1 MSSTNT
7 LYPGSTLG
15 IIGLNRNGS
24 TLITAAKRAGFNV
37 GVYVD
42 RSKPSLT
49 KQADFTISGAYN
61 NQEKLTMFAQTCD
74 AVIYAND
81 LIDSSVLRYLSR
93 DVYLPQGVNAL
104 EIVQDRLMERAFL
117 DQINVN
123 VAPYVTVI
131 SLDDVY
137 QSIDSIGY
145 PAILKPI
152 QRGIGEHSMKIVKQ
166 SDITRAADFINAG
179 TYLLESWIDHTAE
192 YTMLAATD
200 GQNTQVFPAVELL
213 MNADERL
220 LGVKAPANLNADISR
235 EMERIVTSVAENL
248 QYRGVFRVDFYV
260 TATGNLYVHGI
271 EPGLSTYGNV
281 FDYGANVSQSE
292 QLLRAI
298 AGMPLFDVQTL
309 QPAVM
314 MLARVAQRPALQRQ
328 WLLKDNWHYQFF
340 SDVKDDP
347 QAVAG
352 FVWAVGKS
360 SLEELQ
366 HQIEDTEVW
375 KDRQPDA
382 SNLTPDQQ

>member
-42 RSKPSLT
+42 GSKPCLT

-93 DVYLPQGVNAL
+93 SVYLPQGINAL

-152 QRGIGEHSMKIVKQ
+152 QRGIGEHSMKITKQ

-192 YTMLAATD
+192 YTMLAATN
-200 GQNTQVFPAVELL
+200 GQDTQVFPAVELML
-213 MNADERL
+213 NADEKL
-220 LGVKAPANLNADISR
+220 MGVKAPANLNADISR

-271 EPGLSTYGNV
+271 EPGLSIYGNV

-298 AGMPLFDVQTL
+298 AGMPLFDVQML

-328 WLLKDNWHYQFF
+328 WLLKANWHYQFF
-340 SDVKDDP
+340 SEVKDDP
-347 QAVAG
+347 QAIAG
-352 FVWAVGKS
+352 FVWVVGKP

-375 KDRQPDA
+375 KNKQPVNAD
-382 SNLTPDQQ
+382 LTSDQQ

>member
-24 TLITAAKRAGFNV
+24 TLITVAKRAGFNV

-93 DVYLPQGVNAL
+93 SVYLPQGINAL

-152 QRGIGEHSMKIVKQ
+152 QRGIGEHSMKITKQ

-200 GQNTQVFPAVELL
+200 GQDTQVFPAVELML
-213 MNADERL
+213 NADEKL
-220 LGVKAPANLNADISR
+220 MGVKAPANLNADISR

-271 EPGLSTYGNV
+271 EPGLSIYGNV

-298 AGMPLFDVQTL
+298 AGMPLFDVQML

-328 WLLKDNWHYQFF
+328 WLLKGNWHYQFF
-340 SDVKDDP
+340 SEVKDDP
-347 QAVAG
+347 QAIAG
-352 FVWAVGKS
+352 FVWVVGKP

-375 KDRQPDA
+375 KNKQPVNAD
-382 SNLTPDQQ
+382 LTSDQQ

>member
-15 IIGLNRNGS
+15 IIGLNRNDS
-24 TLITAAKRAGFNV
+24 TLITAAKRVGFNV

-93 DVYLPQGVNAL
+93 SVYLPQGINAL

-137 QSIDSIGY
+137 QAIDSIGY

-152 QRGIGEHSMKIVKQ
+152 QRGIGEHSMKITKQ

-200 GQNTQVFPAVELL
+200 GQDTQVFPAVELML
-213 MNADERL
+213 NADEKL
-220 LGVKAPANLNADISR
+220 IGVKAPANLNADISR

-271 EPGLSTYGNV
+271 EPGLSIYGNV

-298 AGMPLFDVQTL
+298 AGMPLFDVQML

-328 WLLKDNWHYQFF
+328 WLLKANWHYQFF
-340 SDVKDDP
+340 SEVKDDP
-347 QAVAG
+347 QAIAG
-352 FVWAVGKS
+352 FVWVVGKP

-375 KDRQPDA
+375 KNKQPVNAD
-382 SNLTPDQQ
+382 LTSDQQ

>member
-1 MSSTNT
+1 
-7 LYPGSTLG
+7 
-15 IIGLNRNGS
+15 
-24 TLITAAKRAGFNV
+24 
-37 GVYVD
+37 
-42 RSKPSLT
+42 
-49 KQADFTISGAYN
+49 
-61 NQEKLTMFAQTCD
+61 
-74 AVIYAND
+74 
-81 LIDSSVLRYLSR
+81 VLHYLSR
-93 DVYLPQGVNAL
+93 SVYLPQGINAL

-152 QRGIGEHSMKIVKQ
+152 QRGIGEHSMKITKQ

-200 GQNTQVFPAVELL
+200 GQDTQVFPAVELML
-213 MNADERL
+213 NADEKL
-220 LGVKAPANLNADISR
+220 IGVKAPANLNADISR

-271 EPGLSTYGNV
+271 EPGLSICGNV

-298 AGMPLFDVQTL
+298 AGMPLFDVQML

-328 WLLKDNWHYQFF
+328 WLLKANWHYQFF
-340 SDVKDDP
+340 SEVKDDP
-347 QAVAG
+347 QAIAG
-352 FVWAVGKS
+352 FVWVVGKP

-375 KDRQPDA
+375 KNKQPVNAD
-382 SNLTPDQQ
+382 LTSDQQ

>member
-1 MSSTNT
+1 MSSTNA
-7 LYPGSTLG
+7 LYPGATLG
-15 IIGLNRNGS
+15 IIGLDRNGS

-42 RSKPSLT
+42 HAQPSLT

-74 AVIYAND
+74 AIIYAND

-93 DVYLPQGVNAL
+93 DAYLPQGVSAL

-152 QRGIGEHSMKIVKQ
+152 QRGIGEQSMRIVKQ

-200 GQNTQVFPAVELL
+200 GENVQVFPAI
-213 MNADERL
+213 ER
-220 LGVKAPANLNADISR
+220 R
-235 EMERIVTSVAENL
+235 
-248 QYRGVFRVDFYV
+248 
-260 TATGNLYVHGI
+260 
-271 EPGLSTYGNV
+271 
-281 FDYGANVSQSE
+281 
-292 QLLRAI
+292 
-298 AGMPLFDVQTL
+298 
-309 QPAVM
+309 
-314 MLARVAQRPALQRQ
+314 
-328 WLLKDNWHYQFF
+328 
-340 SDVKDDP
+340 
-347 QAVAG
+347 
-352 FVWAVGKS
+352 
-360 SLEELQ
+360 
-366 HQIEDTEVW
+366 
-375 KDRQPDA
+375 
-382 SNLTPDQQ
+382 

>member
-1 MSSTNT
+1 MSSTNA
-7 LYPGSTLG
+7 LYPGATLG
-15 IIGLNRNGS
+15 IIGLDRNGS

-42 RSKPSLT
+42 HAQPSLT
-49 KQADFTISGAYN
+49 KQTDFTISGAYN

-74 AVIYAND
+74 AIIYAND
-81 LIDSSVLRYLSR
+81 LIDSSILRYLSR
-93 DVYLPQGVNAL
+93 DAYLPQGVNAL

-152 QRGIGEHSMKIVKQ
+152 QRGIGEQSMRIVKQ

-200 GQNTQVFPAVELL
+200 GESVQVFPAIELML
-213 MNADERL
+213 NTDEKL
-220 LGVKAPANLNADISR
+220 LGVKTPANLSADISR

-271 EPGLSTYGNV
+271 EPGLSTYGSV
-281 FDYGANVSQSE
+281 FDYATNVSQTE

-298 AGMPLFDVQTL
+298 AGMPLFEVQTL
-309 QPAVM
+309 QPTVM
-314 MLARVAQRPALQRQ
+314 MLARVAQRAALQRQ
-328 WLLKDNWHYQFF
+328 WLLKDNWHYRFF
-340 SDVKDDP
+340 TEVREDP

-375 KDRQPDA
+375 NEKTSTD
-382 SNLTPDQQ
+382 SNPAPDQQ